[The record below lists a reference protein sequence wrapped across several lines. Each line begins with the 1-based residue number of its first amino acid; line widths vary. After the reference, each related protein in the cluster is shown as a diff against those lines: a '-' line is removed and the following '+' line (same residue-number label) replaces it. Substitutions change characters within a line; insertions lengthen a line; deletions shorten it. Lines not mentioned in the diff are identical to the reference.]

1 MDRSYV
7 DNILSSRL
15 DQYMLE
21 LKSDIKI
28 TETNL
33 HEKVLERPGLAAKWG
48 RYSYEEERYLKKMK
62 DAFEKYQQSVAAT
75 LYNNKKSAIVNA
87 SSNTILMNKQVKD
100 ILKSDKTYLKFID
113 EISNQEDII
122 RFIGEAKQLMYS
134 FGYDCKNAIEVMKLE
149 SI

>member
-1 MDRSYV
+1 
-7 DNILSSRL
+7 
-15 DQYMLE
+15 
-21 LKSDIKI
+21 
-28 TETNL
+28 
-33 HEKVLERPGLAAKWG
+33 
-48 RYSYEEERYLKKMK
+48 
-62 DAFEKYQQSVAAT
+62 
-75 LYNNKKSAIVNA
+75 VNA